1 MNYMYSNPQVSS
13 LRRRVGVSV
22 FSGVV
27 IAVIGLVLEAIVDR
41 HPIAS
46 MESADDLVIGI
57 LAALVV
63 FAYEQ
68 RQYKATLNKIRV
80 IAAMNHHI
88 RNALQA
94 ISYAPYADQEKQIR
108 LIADSV
114 NRIQWALREILPGE
128 VDENHQPAGELSEV
142 SETKGES

>member
-1 MNYMYSNPQVSS
+1 MHRNPQVSS

-22 FSGVV
+22 FSGVI
-27 IAVIGLVLEAIVDR
+27 IAVIGLLLESMVYQR
-41 HPIAS
+41 PIAS
-46 MESADDLVIGI
+46 LESADDLVIGV

-68 RQYKATLNKIRV
+68 RHYKATLNKIRV

-128 VDENHQPAGELSEV
+128 VDENHQPAGEV
-142 SETKGES
+142 SGVPETKGEP